1 MDTSDICVPDTWL
14 KRDLHAL
21 ASASGEGAFS
31 CVCSVVRSRKQ
42 CQEERRP
49 LASRRFGVLRN
60 RPSRMHTAQSLC
72 TSTSVLRHFVIRCVT

>member
-31 CVCSVVRSRKQ
+31 FVQLYAPANNARRSVD
-42 CQEERRP
+42 P
-49 LASRRFGVLRN
+49 
-60 RPSRMHTAQSLC
+60 
-72 TSTSVLRHFVIRCVT
+72 